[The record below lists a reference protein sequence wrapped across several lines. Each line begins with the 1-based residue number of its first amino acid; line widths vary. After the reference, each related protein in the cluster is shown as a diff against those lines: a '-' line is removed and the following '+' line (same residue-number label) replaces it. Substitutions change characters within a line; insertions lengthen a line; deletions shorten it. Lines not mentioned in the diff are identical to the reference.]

1 MSAVGPESPTL
12 PLRALVLV
20 LRWSPVWVPLLLIW
34 QITLGGLRPALS
46 EQQRLREERPAVEER
61 HAASEASF
69 LRMAAERRAWEDP
82 AYRERLRRLGR

>member
-1 MSAVGPESPTL
+1 GPESPAF
-12 PLRALVLV
+12 PVRALVLV
-20 LRWSPVWVPLLLIW
+20 LHWSPVWVPLLLIW

-46 EQQRLREERPAVEER
+46 EQQRLSEERPAVEER